1 MVLVRIAYA
10 ADLPSPDEVIRA
22 LSDRDSSEAAPRPGN
37 GGAAA
42 LTSAPSPR
50 AAMSGSAPARTAAAP
65 AREPMAR
72 LADPAPA
79 APPSAGAPAPLA
91 VARFEDLIALAN
103 EKRDLVVRTALERDV
118 RLVRFEDGKLEVA
131 LEAGAAATLVGELA
145 RKLSQW
151 TGRRWMV
158 AVSAEQ
164 GAPTVKAQADARKA
178 ELMQGVTADPLV
190 QAVLNRFPGAQIVG
204 VRAPASAATPMDMTG
219 TDETFGAMGDDE
231 SAFGARDPEID
242 GDDAGEP
249 AL

>member
-1 MVLVRIAYA
+1 M
-10 ADLPSPDEVIRA
+10 A
-22 LSDRDSSEAAPRPGN
+22 LSPSR
-37 GGAAA
+37 
-42 LTSAPSPR
+42 SA
-50 AAMSGSAPARTAAAP
+50 TAQ

-72 LADPAPA
+72 LADAAPVSSQSAPAPA
-79 APPSAGAPAPLA
+79 PIA
-91 VARFEDLIALAN
+91 VARFDDLIALAT

-131 LEAGAAATLVGELA
+131 LEPGAAATLVGELA

-190 QAVLNRFPGAQIVG
+190 QAVLNRFPGAQIVD
-204 VRAPASAATPMDMTG
+204 VRAPPNGATPANG
-219 TDETFGAMGDDE
+219 DETFEPLTDDE
-231 SAFGARDPEID
+231 SAFGAHDRASD
-242 GDDAGEP
+242 GDDDAAAP
-249 AL
+249 